1 MASFYPDLYETA
13 LGLLIKAREDAGL
26 SAADLEGRFGMT
38 DAFVV
43 SYETGQR
50 LLDPAEFIAVARAIG
65 VDPSDLLRRAEGIE

>member
-1 MASFYPDLYETA
+1 MASFYPGLYDTA

-26 SAADLEGRFGMT
+26 SAADLARRFGLT
-38 DAFVV
+38 DAFVL

-65 VDPSDLLRRAEGIE
+65 VDPYELLRQAEGIE